1 MKKNYLL
8 LVLAILWFVSVSYLL
23 AHTGYHEITAAMVA
37 DPSGTSIRL
46 EGFLS
51 VAFTVTSLMPSELL
65 LSYPYV
71 AGNYMTHRSLRAIV
85 LATAIGIALYVPF
98 SWYNFAVSF

>member
-8 LVLAILWFVSVSYLL
+8 LVLAMLWFVTVSYLL
-23 AHTGYHEITAAMVA
+23 AHIGYHEIVA
-37 DPSGTSIRL
+37 EMITDPRGTSTRL
-46 EGFLS
+46 ESILS
-51 VAFTVTSLMPSELL
+51 VVFAVVSFVPSELL